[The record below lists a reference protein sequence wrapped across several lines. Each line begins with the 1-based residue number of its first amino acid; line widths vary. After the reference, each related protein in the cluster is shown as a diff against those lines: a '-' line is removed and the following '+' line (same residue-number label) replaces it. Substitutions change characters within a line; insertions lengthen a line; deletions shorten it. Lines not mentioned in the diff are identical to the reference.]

1 MRDGFNP
8 LLLRESDDANNYNA
22 NEDYSGAI
30 KRFLLTPASTD
41 IYIVKRLIVTVSDSD
56 TNYNLFGALSALA
69 NGVRIV
75 LETTA
80 GTELVDLLA
89 GTSIKTLGDF
99 LTAGF
104 EVLPINNSADGTTKI
119 VQFAKTFEDLVIR
132 GSASERLAALY
143 HDNLVGLDGNSILA
157 EVEKQTA

>member
-30 KRFLLTPASTD
+30 KRFLLAPASTD
-41 IYIVKRLIVTVSDSD
+41 IYSVKRIIVTVQDSD
-56 TNYNLFGALSALA
+56 TNYDKFGNLTALS
-69 NGVRIV
+69 NGVRLV
-75 LETTA
+75 LETSTP
-80 GTELVDLLA
+80 TELVDLLA
-89 GTSIKTLGDF
+89 GISVTKLADF

-104 EVLPINNSADGTTKI
+104 YLLPVNDSSDGTTKVI
-119 VQFAKTFEDLVIR
+119 QFAKDFEDLIVR
-132 GSASERLAALY
+132 GPASERLAALY
-143 HDNLVGLDGNSILA
+143 HDNLTGLDGNSILA